1 MLFSLPVAEAPG
13 TLDQDVHT
21 VAGDE
26 AHCQQT
32 ERTHLEEGGVKGNGK
47 REEDGFMKS
56 TARRYLV
63 AQTPFSTRG
72 PFQQTA
78 LQVPAC

>member
-32 ERTHLEEGGVKGNGK
+32 ERAHLEEGGVKEMGREK
-47 REEDGFMKS
+47 RMD
-56 TARRYLV
+56 L
-63 AQTPFSTRG
+63 
-72 PFQQTA
+72 
-78 LQVPAC
+78 